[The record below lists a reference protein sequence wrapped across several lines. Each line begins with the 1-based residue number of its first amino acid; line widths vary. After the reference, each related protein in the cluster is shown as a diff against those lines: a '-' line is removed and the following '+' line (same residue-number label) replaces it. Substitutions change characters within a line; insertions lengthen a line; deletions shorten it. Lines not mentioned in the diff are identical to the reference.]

1 MAGEFARWLKI
12 GQDLNFTGD
21 ELRGF
26 VKERQ
31 EQCRRQRI
39 DETESEDRRR
49 QVELELKRN
58 ERELKREESEREA
71 VFKREERE
79 ATLKRE
85 ERQATLKREEMEM
98 NPKKIELDHQREIR
112 LKEIEFRVQIE
123 NREEVRRVNGFQR
136 GRHMHVHTIIL
147 RRLKCRCTGPKLI
160 VWIHFCSDMRDCVW
174 LMK

>member
-12 GQDLNFTGD
+12 GQDLNFAGD

-31 EQCRRQRI
+31 EECRRQRI
-39 DETESEDRRR
+39 EETEFEDRRR

-71 VFKREERE
+71 VFRREEREATLKREERE

-85 ERQATLKREEMEM
+85 EMEM
-98 NPKKIELDHQREIR
+98 NLKKIELDHQREIR

-123 NREEVRRVNGFQR
+123 NREEVWIVNGFHR
-136 GRHMHVHTIIL
+136 KETHTHDNTKAIKMPAYRPEIDCLDSFLL
-147 RRLKCRCTGPKLI
+147 RYERLC
-160 VWIHFCSDMRDCVW
+160 MAY
-174 LMK
+174 